1 MLKPPLPLNETARL
15 MSLHTLRILDT
26 PNEERFDRITRMA
39 QRAFG
44 VEICLISLLDSNRQW
59 FKSRQG
65 LEVCETDRE
74 ISFCGH
80 AILEDEVFVV
90 TDAISDER
98 FADNPLVTDE
108 PRIRFYAG
116 CPVHGPEGH
125 RVGTLCLIDSRPR
138 EFSAEDVA
146 MLRDLAAMVD
156 DELLVSSQVTVD
168 ELTQVANRRGL
179 HLVGKH
185 MLSLCRRSGIDVE
198 VAFFDLDGF
207 KEVND
212 ECGHAAGD
220 DLLKHFAKLLLKC
233 FRTADVVARIG
244 GDEFVVMM
252 ANSRG
257 AALQAASRLET
268 LARDTDCEIKQRLQW
283 SVGFLQLDPERH
295 LTIESLLEDADG
307 LMYENKQERR
317 ASSAGSDSRGSWS
330 I

>member
-1 MLKPPLPLNETARL
+1 MLKPPLPLDETARL
-15 MSLHTLRILDT
+15 VSLHSLRILDT

-39 QRAFG
+39 QRVFG
-44 VEICLISLLDSNRQW
+44 VDTCLISLLDANRQW
-59 FKSRQG
+59 FKSKQG
-65 LEVCETDRE
+65 LEACETSRE

-80 AILEDEVFVV
+80 AILENDVLVV
-90 TDAISDER
+90 QNALADER
-98 FADNPLVTDE
+98 FADNPLVTDD
-108 PRIRFYAG
+108 PNIRFYAG
-116 CPVHGPEGH
+116 CPVHGPDGH
-125 RVGTLCLIDSRPR
+125 RLGTLCLIHPEPR
-138 EFSAEDVA
+138 SFSDDD
-146 MLRDLAAMVD
+146 MDTLRDLASMVD

-207 KEVND
+207 KDVND

-220 DLLKHFAKLLLKC
+220 ELLKHFAKLLLKC

-257 AALQAASRLET
+257 AAPHAAARLDA
-268 LARDTDCEIKQRLQW
+268 LAAETDCEIKQRLRW
-283 SVGFLQLDPERH
+283 SAGFIQLDPGTH
-295 LTIESLLEDADG
+295 LTIESLLDDADG
-307 LMYENKQERR
+307 RMYENKQERR
-317 ASSAGSDSRGSWS
+317 ASGSGGQSGGCHSL
-330 I
+330 